1 MSRNPFN
8 LWAPTTLEP
17 LVPSDMLSMG
27 LDPVEMA
34 DAVFEYAE
42 RIQEKEDVAFS
53 TYAKHIQEREDVI
66 NYIVE
71 QIQSGVGESFTI
83 DLDDDFCE
91 SDVEYIRKEVF
102 RRLG

>member
-1 MSRNPFN
+1 
-8 LWAPTTLEP
+8 
-17 LVPSDMLSMG
+17 V
-27 LDPVEMA
+27 
-34 DAVFEYAE
+34 
-42 RIQEKEDVAFS
+42 
-53 TYAKHIQEREDVI
+53 YAKHTQEREDVI

>member
-8 LWAPTTLEP
+8 LWAPTLEP
-17 LVPSDMLSMG
+17 T
-27 LDPVEMA
+27 E
-34 DAVFEYAE
+34 
-42 RIQEKEDVAFS
+42 IEDVAFS
-53 TYAKHIQEREDVI
+53 VYAKHTQEREDVI

-91 SDVEYIRKEVF
+91 SDVEYIRKEVL

>member
-17 LVPSDMLSMG
+17 LVPTTMLSMG
-27 LDPVEMA
+27 LDPAEMA
-34 DAVFEYAE
+34 
-42 RIQEKEDVAFS
+42 DVAFS
-53 TYAKHIQEREDVI
+53 AYAKHTQEREDVI

>member
-17 LVPSDMLSMG
+17 LVSSDMLSMG
-27 LDPVEMA
+27 LDPAEMA
-34 DAVFEYAE
+34 DAVFEYVE

-53 TYAKHIQEREDVI
+53 VYAKHTQEREDVI

>member
-8 LWAPTTLEP
+8 LWAPTLE
-17 LVPSDMLSMG
+17 ST
-27 LDPVEMA
+27 E
-34 DAVFEYAE
+34 
-42 RIQEKEDVAFS
+42 IEDVAFS
-53 TYAKHIQEREDVI
+53 VYAKHTQEREDVI

-91 SDVEYIRKEVF
+91 SDVEYIRKEVL